1 MIFYRKTDYVYIG
14 WAQKQDDSR
23 FSTDLI
29 DDLKMQNI
37 IDTKNITEYKEI
49 TMEELMKQKAENY
62 KKKKLNPY
70 RVGEKIIKNNKLSNK
85 T

>member
-1 MIFYRKTDYVYIG
+1 MYIG
-14 WAQKQDDSR
+14 WAQKQDGSR

-37 IDTKNITEYKEI
+37 IDMNNTTEYEEL
-49 TMEELMKQKAENY
+49 TMEQLMKQKAENY

-70 RVGEKIIKNNKLSNK
+70 RVGEKVIKNNNLSNK